1 VNKLNIYNQVGVVA
15 LNVIGE
21 PITPDGGGAGY
32 MAQQADPHGRPR
44 HAGLADVALD
54 LDVDPVTAM
63 KIREIYALKE
73 AAVARED
80 YDEAKRLKDGIN
92 RLKAV
97 GAKVAQLEAKK
108 SSAIEAEDYD
118 AAKLI
123 KVEIDKLREAG
134 GVTALGESV
143 GVRGSYRERENEPAD
158 QIFNRALDAHGANP
172 MSPPKQPQQ
181 PAPVM
186 EFTDHGPDAAA
197 DAYEDDD
204 RYEDPTQTSAPMPDP
219 GPPGPPQNDYYDA
232 GGLSPAQLKQLR
244 ATAGPDDVPPAAS
257 NTYGGRDYDER
268 PAVSKAAA
276 AQMQGDGGLPTPTRF
291 RDNDPSA
298 LGANNDEVPAL
309 ATGRGGSNQ
318 FSEDEMMGGGGGGGG
333 GGNADAPP
341 KPPGFGGGD
350 DLPAPDPIPPSMEG
364 DARPIVEAFGEYCA
378 MCLYS
383 KNWMHREAALADME
397 KKVSSGDVKGD
408 QREIFRVLCQHFG
421 RLFKDKVANVFAA
434 TCKLLTSATRK
445 MGPSLGPREVHS
457 EVSPL
462 VVLLLERLGDAHVKV
477 RLLPVRPRSRG
488 ERRSLRTFPVVTLHP
503 RFPFNVRLTGK
514 TFD

>member
-1 VNKLNIYNQVGVVA
+1 MNKLNIYNQVGVVA

-172 MSPPKQPQQ
+172 MYPPKQPQQ

-318 FSEDEMMGGGGGGGG
+318 FSGDEMMGGGGGGGG

-397 KKVSSGDVKGD
+397 KKV
-408 QREIFRVLCQHFG
+408 
-421 RLFKDKVANVFAA
+421 
-434 TCKLLTSATRK
+434 
-445 MGPSLGPREVHS
+445 
-457 EVSPL
+457 
-462 VVLLLERLGDAHVKV
+462 
-477 RLLPVRPRSRG
+477 
-488 ERRSLRTFPVVTLHP
+488 
-503 RFPFNVRLTGK
+503 
-514 TFD
+514 